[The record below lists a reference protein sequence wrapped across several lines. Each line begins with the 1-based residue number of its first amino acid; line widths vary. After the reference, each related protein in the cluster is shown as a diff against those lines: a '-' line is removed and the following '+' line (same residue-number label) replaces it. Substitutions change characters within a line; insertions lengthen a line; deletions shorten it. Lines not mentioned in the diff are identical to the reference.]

1 MGRQF
6 TTVRL
11 EQLANAISP
20 ILVTVEGIVIL
31 VIPLPVNAY
40 VLIVVREDG
49 KLTDVINV
57 QYSKA
62 FAPIEVTELGITI
75 RLILQFENAL
85 SPIVWTPDGSVH
97 ISLRFDTAKAEA
109 LIVRSEEGRAIC
121 VRLFVFSNALD
132 PIVTIVEGNAICVN
146 CPQPKNALF
155 DMVVRPEKALNSGNA
170 VIVVFLNT
178 VPNEFTASASDC
190 DNSPS

>member
-85 SPIVWTPDGSVH
+85 SPIVLTPDGSVH

-109 LIVRSEEGRAIC
+109 
-121 VRLFVFSNALD
+121 
-132 PIVTIVEGNAICVN
+132 
-146 CPQPKNALF
+146 
-155 DMVVRPEKALNSGNA
+155 
-170 VIVVFLNT
+170 
-178 VPNEFTASASDC
+178 
-190 DNSPS
+190 